1 MTAFPIPAIL
11 PVTKIR
17 TTMATGNIIERLQE
31 IAPAPSALQAM
42 QDEAKRK
49 GTDKLTLRE
58 INAEVSAVRQQA
70 PPYRIASS

>member
-1 MTAFPIPAIL
+1 
-11 PVTKIR
+11 
-17 TTMATGNIIERLQE
+17 MATGNIIERLQE